1 MAEIAEVVIG
11 EPLLSHLNQL
21 FACGFVQ
28 ILKRRR
34 KVTISFFLAMLPPTM
49 EKVATGSSPDRSAE
63 RSWANSGMLAVA
75 GIAAASFVL
84 HMIVNGRYGYF
95 RDEFDYIIC
104 GNHPAWGYVD
114 QPSLVPILSRIFR
127 AVFGDSLRSIRLMPV
142 LSTSALI
149 LLTGVITR
157 ELGGKRFAVVL
168 SALTILIAPIY
179 LSGGSLL
186 TSNCC
191 LEVLLWMGCVYFAIL
206 AAKRDQPRYWLWFG
220 VVAGIGLQEKYS
232 IAVLGF
238 AIVIGLLLT
247 RQRRFLLSPWMWLGG
262 AAAFLIFLPN
272 LLWNVANHWP
282 FVQLM
287 RNIKAEGRDVVLSPW
302 QYFSQQILLIHPVS
316 ALIWI
321 TGVIAL
327 LAAPRFKPYR
337 FLGFAYLVGFAVFV
351 ALKGKNYYLAPIY
364 PVYLAA
370 GCVVIDDAID
380 RLRQGWRW
388 LKPAMVVLLLAA
400 GAVFAPLAA
409 PILPIE
415 QFIPYMERLPI
426 KVPRSEH
433 SHMRALLPQHYADQ
447 FGWNE
452 IVDEVAIAWNRI
464 PNEER
469 KDCGI
474 FAQDYGQAGAIDFL
488 GPKYGL
494 PQSLSGHQ
502 SWWLWGPRGYSGNC
516 LIVLDDSRER
526 LEELFKQVEFVG
538 TSRDNPY
545 ALERELPVFICRGAK
560 FGGLAQL
567 WPSLKKWR

>member
-1 MAEIAEVVIG
+1 
-11 EPLLSHLNQL
+11 
-21 FACGFVQ
+21 
-28 ILKRRR
+28 
-34 KVTISFFLAMLPPTM
+34 MLPPTTM
-49 EKVATGSSPDRSAE
+49 EDSAIGSAVHRHDDRPADRSAE
-63 RSWANSGMLAVA
+63 PSWATNGMLAVA
-75 GIAAASFVL
+75 GIAAASFLL
-84 HMIVNGRYGYF
+84 HMIFNNRYGYF

-114 QPSLVPILSRIFR
+114 QPPLVPILSRIFR
-127 AVFGDSLRSIRLMPV
+127 AVFGDSRRSIRLMPV
-142 LSTSALI
+142 LSASALI

-191 LEVLLWMGCVYFAIL
+191 LEVLLWMGCAYFALL
-206 AAKRDQPRYWLWFG
+206 AAKHDNPRYWLCFG

-238 AIVIGLLLT
+238 AIVVGLLLT
-247 RQRRFLLSPWMWLGG
+247 WQRRFLIDKWMWLGG

-272 LLWNVANHWP
+272 LLWNIANHWP
-282 FVQLM
+282 FVELM

-302 QYFSQQILLIHPVS
+302 QYLSQQVLIVHPLS

-321 TGVIAL
+321 TGVIAF
-327 LAAPRFKPYR
+327 LAARRFKPYR
-337 FLGFAYLVGFAVFV
+337 FLGVAYLVSFAVFV
-351 ALKGKNYYLAPIY
+351 ILKGKNYYLAPIY

-370 GCVVIDDAID
+370 GSVVIDDAID
-380 RLRQGWRW
+380 RIRQAW
-388 LKPAMVVLLLAA
+388 LKPALAALLLAG
-400 GAVFAPLAA
+400 GAVFAPLVV

-415 QFIPYMERLPI
+415 RFIPYTQRLPI
-426 KVPRSEH
+426 KAPRTEH
-433 SHMRALLPQHYADQ
+433 SHERAVLPQHYADQ
-447 FGWNE
+447 FGWDE
-452 IVDEVAIAWNRI
+452 IVDEVVVAWNTI
-464 PNEER
+464 PNHER
-469 KDCGI
+469 SDCGI

-488 GPKYGL
+488 GPKYSL

-516 LIVLDDSRER
+516 LIVLDDNRER
-526 LEELFKQVEFVG
+526 LETLFEHVDFVG

-545 ALERELPVFICRGAK
+545 ALERQIPVFICRGPK
-560 FGGLAQL
+560 FGTLAQV